1 MNKMMVVLFLLLG
14 LGLASCEEAP
24 EISLTDDIIE
34 LEVGETKQIS
44 AEVMKEFELEFFL
57 PNETVAKLEGTSIT
71 GVSAGEVMLTVK
83 VKNKDIEKTITVKVT
98 QQVVEVSSINVTGD
112 NVGFVG
118 EEITLTAE
126 VLPTNETNKD
136 LVWTSS
142 DELIETVTNG
152 VVSLLKAGE
161 VTIKATIGSIEQTH
175 VITVSDPIVLAE
187 SITISGLNQ
196 GLVGQNIQLT
206 A

>member
-44 AEVMKEFELEFFL
+44 AEVTKGFELEFFL

-83 VKNKDIEKTITVKVT
+83 VKDKDIEKTITVKVT

-118 EEITLTAE
+118 EEITLIAE
-126 VLPTNETNKD
+126 VLPTNATNKD
-136 LVWTSS
+136 VVWTSS

-152 VVSLLKAGE
+152 VVSLLKAR
-161 VTIKATIGSIEQTH
+161 
-175 VITVSDPIVLAE
+175 
-187 SITISGLNQ
+187 
-196 GLVGQNIQLT
+196 
-206 A
+206 